1 MPIGLSK
8 NSPNFDFSKV
18 NPKQYTPKQVKAY
31 VSQYFVPLVDGTHAV
46 FVNGKYTIMDQT
58 AVTKTYFNRMASEK
72 SDDDEDMIFNI
83 SKWYFTK
90 YKNLC
95 SIVYELGKEVLTD
108 GKLNL

>member
-1 MPIGLSK
+1 
-8 NSPNFDFSKV
+8 
-18 NPKQYTPKQVKAY
+18 
-31 VSQYFVPLVDGTHAV
+31 
-46 FVNGKYTIMDQT
+46 MDQT

-83 SKWYFTK
+83 AKWYFTK

-108 GKLNL
+108 GKLNLCPGMKHEYKPFKDFDEKTHKRINYMLNYILEVLAS